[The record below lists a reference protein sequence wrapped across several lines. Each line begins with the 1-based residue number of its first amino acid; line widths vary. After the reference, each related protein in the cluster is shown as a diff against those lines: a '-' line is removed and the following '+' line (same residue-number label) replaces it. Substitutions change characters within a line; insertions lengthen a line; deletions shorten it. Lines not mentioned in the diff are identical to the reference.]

1 MKNLTL
7 TAKLDDETIS
17 VEIDNGKGSFL
28 KQTTGDIDCNELT
41 DTEIKSDI
49 KISNGR
55 LIINGKDIDDYNT
68 VDILGEHWEDRLVGG
83 KHFNDCEDEKIELG
97 DIVALVKEPYVQ
109 SVVEGMYLEE
119 DRVRFSLK
127 YIDHM
132 FSEEEIILVSKK

>member
-17 VEIDNGKGSFL
+17 VEIGNGKGLFL

-55 LIINGKDIDDYNT
+55 LIINGKDIDDYT
-68 VDILGEHWEDRLVGG
+68 TGILEEHWGNRLVVG
-83 KHFNDCEDEKIELG
+83 KHFNDCEDTKIELG
-97 DIVALVKEPYVQ
+97 DIVALAKEPYVQ

>member
-17 VEIDNGKGSFL
+17 IEIDNGKGSFL
-28 KQTTGDIDCNELT
+28 KQTTGDIDCDELT

-55 LIINGKDIDDYNT
+55 LIINGKDIDDYT
-68 VDILGEHWEDRLVGG
+68 ADILEEHWENRLVGG

-97 DIVALVKEPYVQ
+97 DIVALAEEPYIQ
-109 SVVEGMYLEE
+109 SVVEGVYLEK
-119 DRVRFSLK
+119 DRIHFSLK
-127 YIDHM
+127 YIDHI

>member
-17 VEIDNGKGSFL
+17 VEIGNVESSFL

-55 LIINGKDIDDYNT
+55 LIINGKDIDVYNT
-68 VDILGEHWEDRLVGG
+68 VDILGEHLEDRLVVG

-97 DIVALVKEPYVQ
+97 DIVALAKEPYVQ

-127 YIDHM
+127 YIDYK